1 MGTDSLG
8 WPDKDSEDQF
18 YHWVGRSVSN
28 WATVD
33 QNLFDVFRG
42 CMGGAPYMQL
52 AIIYYRIPGLDP
64 RVGLTDE
71 IVRATLPRRQ
81 RKNGGHEH
89 ADVIRWARIK
99 TRISDELAVRRQI
112 AHQEPYVAIYTTE
125 VDADGNPTE
134 NADYATAWHIY
145 AGEHERMRVVGSVN
159 VSDYPREGL
168 YVADLKKHYEAVS
181 QIAKD
186 IEAFRIEVLPRHAST
201 LPAPNLPQD
210 PETVLADAST
220 LAKAPP
226 PQPEPSRPIPPKYRT
241 RK

>member
-1 MGTDSLG
+1 
-8 WPDKDSEDQF
+8 
-18 YHWVGRSVSN
+18 
-28 WATVD
+28 
-33 QNLFDVFRG
+33 
-42 CMGGAPYMQL
+42 MGGAPYMQL

-89 ADVIRWARIK
+89 RDVIRWARIK

-112 AHQEPYVAIYTTE
+112 AHQEPYVAIYTSE

-134 NADYATAWHIY
+134 NSDYATAWHIY

-159 VSDYPREGL
+159 VSDYPSEGL
-168 YVADLKKHYEAVS
+168 YVADLKKHHDAVS

-186 IEAFRIEVLPRHAST
+186 IEAFRNEVLPKHISA
-201 LPAPNLPQD
+201 LLVPNLPQA
-210 PETVLADAST
+210 PEIVPASASA

-226 PQPEPSRPIPPKYRT
+226 SQPEPSPLIPPKNQT
-241 RK
+241 GGKK